1 MHIIDTHTH
10 VISRDAQK
18 YPLNPI
24 GGTQSDWSA
33 TRPVTDI
40 ELLHEMDGAGIAT
53 AIVVQASTA
62 YGHDNS
68 YVAAA
73 VAAHPDR
80 FAGVFSV
87 DMLSPHAVA
96 DIRKWNDAGF
106 VGLRL
111 FTTGSTMPGQASG
124 LDDPRSFPG
133 WAYCEAENIPVCLQM
148 TMDGIPA
155 LHNILNQFPKIRV
168 LLDHFARPNLSEG
181 APYAEADMLFAL
193 ASKPGVYLKLTDR
206 TIRQAASGR
215 SNHVDFFAHVLS
227 SFGAKRVAWGSNFPS
242 AEGSLKSLLAN
253 AKQALSILSE
263 ADRTQIFSGTAA
275 SIYHPLPSWT
285 NEADT

>member
-1 MHIIDTHTH
+1 MRIIDTHTH
-10 VISRDAQK
+10 VISSDIQK

-24 GGTQSDWSA
+24 GGKQSDWSA
-33 TRPVTDI
+33 TRPVTDT
-40 ELLHEMDGAGIAT
+40 ELLRAMDEAGVDT

-68 YVAAA
+68 YVAAS

-87 DMLSPHAVA
+87 DMLSASAVQ
-96 DIRKWNDAGF
+96 DIRKWTDAGL

-111 FTTGSTMPGQASG
+111 FTTGSTMPGQSPG

-133 WAYCEAENIPVCLQM
+133 WAYCEAHDIPVCLQM

-155 LHNILNQFPKIRV
+155 LQNILKQFPKIRV
-168 LLDHFARPNLSEG
+168 LLDHFARPNLSAG
-181 APYAEADMLFAL
+181 TPYTDASALFAL
-193 ASKPGVYLKLTDR
+193 AEQPGVYLKLTDR

-215 SNHVDFFAHVLS
+215 STHADFFARVLT

-242 AEGSLKSLLAN
+242 AEGSLKILLAD
-253 AKQALSILSE
+253 AKAALSILTE
-263 ADRTQIFSGTAA
+263 ADQAQILSGTAA
-275 SIYHPLPSWT
+275 SIYHPLPAWT
-285 NEADT
+285 KRV